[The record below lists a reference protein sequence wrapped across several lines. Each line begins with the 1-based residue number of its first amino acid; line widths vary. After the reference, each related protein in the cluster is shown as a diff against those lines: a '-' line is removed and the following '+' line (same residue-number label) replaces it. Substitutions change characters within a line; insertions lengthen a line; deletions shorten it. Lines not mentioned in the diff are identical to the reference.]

1 MRQILLVRHGQAS
14 WGADDYDVLSEL
26 GESQAA
32 VVGRWLASTV
42 LAGRVP
48 DVVVH
53 GTMKRQQRSAEIAAS
68 AAGWPVSTVTD
79 ERWNE
84 IDHVGVLAAHPQDFE
99 SDPDDEQFP
108 AWFTGATNRWA
119 SGEFDHE
126 YAESFAGF
134 RSRVLDALAEV
145 SSAGTAVIF
154 TSGGPISMVAADLL
168 AAGLDTYNLLAA
180 AVANASITR
189 LVSGAGGLSLSSFNE
204 HAHLSPEVLTR
215 R

>member
-1 MRQILLVRHGQAS
+1 MDGRILLVRHGQAS

-32 VVGRWLASTV
+32 VAGRF
-42 LAGRVP
+42 LAGLAP

-53 GTMKRQQRSAEIAAS
+53 GTMKRQRRSAEIAID
-68 AAGWPVSTVTD
+68 AAGWSVDARMD

-84 IDHVGVLAAHPQDFE
+84 IDHVGVLAAHPQDFSGE
-99 SDPDDEQFP
+99 PDDEQFR

-119 SGEFDHE
+119 SGEYDDE
-126 YAESFAGF
+126 YAESFAAF

-145 SSAGTAVIF
+145 SAAGTAVVF
-154 TSGGPISMVAADLL
+154 TSGGPISMVGAELL

-189 LVSGAGGLSLSSFNE
+189 VASGFGGLSLVSFNE
-204 HAHLSPEVLTR
+204 HAHLAAGSLTR